1 MVLDKM
7 RVLYDGWSII
17 YHPYGPA
24 ATHLLAVLAL
34 LPEEI
39 EPIVALPGPTP
50 TWFPRVETHIQA
62 ANNTEG
68 DRLQWEQR
76 TLPKIVAE
84 RQALLLHLFSLNPPL
99 LATPNS
105 VVSPTGYY
113 STPTFVSERNRRR
126 GIIARAREA
135 LGRGGLSAAR
145 AIFWPSDLPV
155 PSLPGNIINLRPI
168 VHPDF
173 NHQPERNGSSNLA
186 DELDLPET
194 YVLYHGPSGIT
205 DLKRLLAAWSWAA
218 GPIGEYYPLI
228 ILGLDQQHREVLSKL
243 LREHD
248 LEETVLTLPDLPP
261 QDIPCLYRGCS
272 ALFHPAP
279 VSPWGGSVRQA
290 LASGRPVVAAESQLA
305 GAMVGPGAYL
315 IPIENLRQIGAALIT
330 SIIEEEV
337 AKSLSR
343 AALQQAIS
351 WQSHAFGD
359 ELAAA
364 YRNLVR

>member
-1 MVLDKM
+1 VLDKM
-7 RVLYDGWSII
+7 RVLYDGWSVV
-17 YHPYGPA
+17 YQPYGPA

-34 LPEEI
+34 LPEKI
-39 EPIVALPGPTP
+39 EPVVALPGPAP
-50 TWFPRVETHIQA
+50 SWFPKVETNIQA
-62 ANNTEG
+62 ANNTEA

-105 VVSPTGYY
+105 VVSPAGYY

-145 AIFWPSDLPV
+145 AVFWPSDLPD
-155 PSLPGNIINLRPI
+155 PNLPGNIINLRPI

-173 NHQPERNGSSNLA
+173 SHQPERNGSSDLA
-186 DELDLPET
+186 DELNLPET

-228 ILGLDQQHREVLSKL
+228 ILGLDQQRREDLSKL
-243 LREHD
+243 LGEYD
-248 LEETVLTLPDLPP
+248 LVETVLALPDLPP
-261 QDIPCLYRGCS
+261 RAIPYLYRGCS

-290 LASGRPVVAAESQLA
+290 LASGRPVIAAESRLA
-305 GAMVGPGAYL
+305 GAMVGPAAYL

-330 SIIEEEV
+330 SIVEEEV

-343 AALQQAIS
+343 AALQQATS
-351 WQSHAFGD
+351 WQSEDFGN

-364 YRNLVR
+364 YRKLVA